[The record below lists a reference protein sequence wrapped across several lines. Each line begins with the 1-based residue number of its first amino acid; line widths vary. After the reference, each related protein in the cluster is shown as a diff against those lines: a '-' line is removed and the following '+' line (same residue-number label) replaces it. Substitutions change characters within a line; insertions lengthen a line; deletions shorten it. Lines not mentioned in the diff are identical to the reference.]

1 MYVDMEPCASRA
13 GNVAPMRVVAAVV
26 LLLSSACIELSLPEP
41 PPPPGP
47 GTIQGTAV
55 YAVAGRAGYRPAG
68 GARVTLLSTGTGAV
82 AAADSGRFTL
92 SNVRVTTGALL
103 FTVDLD
109 GDGVV
114 DRQRALDLATIG
126 AGPGKNVALGDVVLS
141 QNATVAGRVLRAD
154 NPLPTGHGGIA
165 VFVPGAPYATAT
177 ADTGDFVLENLPE
190 GSVRLAFFL
199 QGFGAESRDV
209 AARGGEESR
218 VSTTTLKPST
228 EASTPATVTG
238 VVRLDDGKPL
248 GNARL
253 RFVSPTSSFI
263 VTTDANGAFSTTT
276 MNATLY
282 QVAVEADGATSL
294 RLYNV
299 LLLPGMNDLGTLQ
312 LTAGESTPLSI
323 DAGVLTPFDAGVVG
337 DGGVAGTTA
346 VIEPTVLELAPG
358 ASGQLSSG
366 RSTGPRPLVAHW
378 RNAGDGGLGVTF
390 VTPDTSASFVQV
402 FAPDASGLFPISLRV
417 TDVVGV
423 DSPEVRGVVR
433 VGARP
438 SVSVSV
444 DGGTSVAPGATVS
457 LEAFGT
463 TSDGQ
468 AIASFRWTQRTGP
481 AIVIGANDGPRLS
494 FTAPLVVGPT
504 PLTLE
509 VVAINSLGFESA
521 AASVTLVLQP
531 AGAPTLVAT
540 ASQPI
545 VLFDGGSTV
554 VTFTA
559 SVLGGAPDAGW
570 VFSWAP
576 LRGGCPLPDGGL
588 DSTCPEGWVLSNVTG
603 GTAQFQAPFVSGD
616 KTFPFTVTATPAGGT
631 PVLSAQVSVDVLD
644 RVPPSCRSSQV
655 SPLSVLVQC
664 NEPML
669 VNVLTGLDAGV
680 AASSR
685 VVSDGGLLSFYFDSV
700 LPPVPLQFGAS
711 GLVDRSGN
719 APAPFLIQGTPRLT
733 SSPTYASSGSTS
745 TTNTRA
751 AWMRLAT
758 DAGSPFVIVARA
770 TTPNDRM
777 VWVLSPP
784 GACGG
789 PSCPVAPSVFRQIPF
804 LGTPPTSSTSSL
816 VIEGRAYV
824 ITSRS
829 TPSALVEYRDGQW
842 QEVPVMTAPDLFSL
856 GTDGKQLFVFSV
868 NGSGLERRLYDGG
881 TFGPAETVT
890 SIPNGVQSVELA
902 VTPSRKPF
910 VFTSSAGT
918 GSIFEQVPAPLW
930 NPPLVSLSLGTQV
943 VDLKAVMFGED
954 LHDAFVFQRVSDGF
968 VEVKAYNPSSMQTMT
983 SGGVPTQEYDVAPF
997 GNGAL
1002 LAWSDSGAIHLA
1014 LVTRGAATID
1024 LTDVALEDGGLS
1036 FSNGGQGS
1044 FPRLTVEGAE
1054 VRLAWQEEAFAGSG
1068 FQVFGLVIR

>member
-1 MYVDMEPCASRA
+1 
-13 GNVAPMRVVAAVV
+13 MRVVAAVV

-68 GARVTLLSTGTGAV
+68 GARVTLLSTGASTPTAT
-82 AAADSGRFTL
+82 DSGRFTL
-92 SNVRVTTGALL
+92 SNVRATSGVLL
-103 FTVDLD
+103 FTFDLD
-109 GDGVV
+109 GDGTI

-228 EASTPATVTG
+228 EASTPAAVTG
-238 VVRLDDGKPL
+238 VVRLDDKPL
-248 GNARL
+248 ANARL

-312 LTAGESTPLSI
+312 LTTGESTPLAI

-346 VIEPTVLELAPG
+346 VIEPSVLELAPG
-358 ASGQLSSG
+358 ATGQLSSG

-390 VTPDTSASFVQV
+390 ATPDTSASFVQV

-433 VGARP
+433 VGVRP

-444 DGGTSVAPGATVS
+444 DGGTTVVAGALVE
-457 LEAFGT
+457 LEALGT
-463 TSDGQ
+463 SSDQ
-468 AIASFRWTQRTGP
+468 AIAAYRWTQRTGP
-481 AIVIGANDGPRLS
+481 AIAIGANDGPRLS
-494 FTAPLVVGPT
+494 FTAPQVVGPT
-504 PLTLE
+504 PLTID
-509 VVAINSLGFESA
+509 VVAITNLGFESLPS
-521 AASVTLVLQP
+521 SVTLVVGP
-531 AGAPTLVAT
+531 GAAPMLAAT

-554 VTFTA
+554 VTLTA
-559 SVLGGAPDAGW
+559 SVMGGAFDAGW
-570 VFSWAP
+570 VFTWSP

-616 KTFPFTVTATPAGGT
+616 KTFPFTVTATPAGGM

-644 RVPPSCRSSQV
+644 RVPPTCRSSPP
-655 SPLSVLVQC
+655 SPLSVQVQC

-685 VVSDGGLLSFYFDSV
+685 VVSDGGLLTFYFDSV
-700 LPPVPLQFGAS
+700 LPPTPLQFGAS

-719 APAPFLIQGTPRLT
+719 APAPFPIQGTPRL
-733 SSPTYASSGSTS
+733 SLSPTYASSGSNS

-789 PSCPVAPSVFRQIPF
+789 PSCPVTPSVFQQIPF
-804 LGTPPTSSTSSL
+804 LGTPPTSSTSS
-816 VIEGRAYV
+816 VAVDGRAYV

-829 TPSALVEYRDGQW
+829 NPSALVEYRDGQW
-842 QEVPVMTAPDLFSL
+842 QEVPVMAAPDLFSL
-856 GTDGKQLFVFSV
+856 GTDGKQLFVFSADA
-868 NGSGLERRLYDGG
+868 GPLERRLFDGG
-881 TFGPAETVT
+881 TFGPAELVT
-890 SIPNGVQSVELA
+890 PIPNGVQSVELA
-902 VTPSRKPF
+902 ATPSRKPF
-910 VFTSSAGT
+910 VFTTSAGT
-918 GSIFEQVPAPLW
+918 GSVFEQVPAPLW
-930 NPPLVSLSLGTQV
+930 NPPLVSLSLGTQL
-943 VDLKAVMFGED
+943 VDLKAVMFGET
-954 LHDAFVFQRVSDGF
+954 LRDAFVFQRASDGF
-968 VEVKAYNPSSMQTMT
+968 VEVKAYNPTSMQTMT
-983 SGGVPTQEYDVAPF
+983 SGQVNTQEFDVAPF

-1068 FQVFGLVIR
+1068 YQVFGLVIR

>member
-1 MYVDMEPCASRA
+1 MYVDMEPRASRP
-13 GNVAPMRVVAAVV
+13 GNVLQMRVVAVV
-26 LLLSSACIELSLPEP
+26 VVLLSSACIELSLPEP

-55 YAVAGRAGYRPAG
+55 YAVPGRAGYRPAG
-68 GARVTLLSTGTGAV
+68 GARVTVLSTGTGTV

-109 GDGVV
+109 GDGVI
-114 DRQRALDLATIG
+114 DRQRALDLAAIG

-190 GSVRLAFFL
+190 GTVRLAFFL

-238 VVRLDDGKPL
+238 VVRLDDGRPL
-248 GNARL
+248 ANARL

-282 QVAVEADGATSL
+282 QVAIEADGATSL

-312 LTAGESTPLSI
+312 LTAGESTPLAI
-323 DAGVLTPFDAGVVG
+323 DAGVLTPFDGGVVG

-358 ASGQLSSG
+358 ATGQLSSG

-390 VTPDTSASFVQV
+390 ATPDTSASFVQV
-402 FAPDASGLFPISLRV
+402 FAPDASGLFPIALRV
-417 TDVVGV
+417 TDVAGV
-423 DSPEVRGVVR
+423 DSPEARAVVR
-433 VGARP
+433 VGVRP

-444 DGGTSVAPGATVS
+444 DGGTTVVAGALVE
-457 LEAFGT
+457 LEALGT
-463 TSDGQ
+463 SSDQ
-468 AIASFRWTQRTGP
+468 TIAAYRWTQRTGP
-481 AIVIGANDGPRLS
+481 AIAIAANDGPRLS
-494 FTAPLVVGPT
+494 FTAPQVVGPT
-504 PLTLE
+504 PLTID
-509 VVAINSLGFESA
+509 VVAITTLGFESPPAVMTLVVRPGA
-521 AASVTLVLQP
+521 AASLV
-531 AGAPTLVAT
+531 VS
-540 ASQPI
+540 ASSSI
-545 VLFDGGSTV
+545 VLFDGGSSV
-554 VTFTA
+554 VTLTA
-559 SVLGGAPDAGW
+559 SVMGGAFDAGW
-570 VFSWAP
+570 VFSWSP

-603 GTAQFQAPFVSGD
+603 STAQFQAPFVSGD
-616 KTFPFTVTATPAGGT
+616 KTFPFTVTATPAGGM

-644 RVPPSCRSSQV
+644 RMPPTCRSSPP
-655 SPLSVLVQC
+655 SPLSVQVQC
-664 NEPML
+664 NEPMV
-669 VNVLTGLDAGV
+669 VNVLTSLDAGV
-680 AASSR
+680 AVSSR
-685 VVSDGGLLSFYFDSV
+685 VVSDGGLLTFYFDSV
-700 LPPVPLQFGAS
+700 LPPTPLQFGAS

-719 APAPFLIQGTPRLT
+719 APGPFPIGGTPRL
-733 SSPTYASSGSTS
+733 SLSPTYASSGSNS

-758 DAGSPFVIVARA
+758 DGGSPFVIVARA
-770 TTPNDRM
+770 TSPNDRM

-789 PSCPVAPSVFRQIPF
+789 PSCPVTPSVFQQIPF
-804 LGTPPTSSTSSL
+804 LGTAPTSSTSSL
-816 VIEGRAYV
+816 AVEGRAYV

-829 TPSALVEYRDGQW
+829 NPSALVEYRDGQW
-842 QEVPVMTAPDLFSL
+842 QELPVMTAPDLFSL
-856 GTDGKQLFVFSV
+856 GTDGKQLFVFSADA
-868 NGSGLERRLYDGG
+868 GGLERRLFDGG
-881 TFGPAETVT
+881 TFGPAELVAG
-890 SIPNGVQSVELA
+890 SANGPLSAELA

-910 VFTSSAGT
+910 VFTTSGGQASV
-918 GSIFEQVPAPLW
+918 FEQLNPPLW
-930 NPPLVSLSLGTQV
+930 NAPTLTLFFDTQN

-954 LHDAFVFQRVSDGF
+954 LHDAFVFRRMSDGF
-968 VEVKAYNPSSMQTMT
+968 VEVKAWNPNTMQTMT
-983 SGGVPTQEYDVAPF
+983 SGSVVTQEYDVAPF

-1002 LAWSDSGAIHLA
+1002 LAWSDSGEIHLA

-1024 LTDVALEDGGLS
+1024 LSDVKLEDGGLS

-1044 FPRLTVEGAE
+1044 FPRLSVEGAE

-1068 FQVFGLVIR
+1068 YQVFGIVIR

>member
-1 MYVDMEPCASRA
+1 
-13 GNVAPMRVVAAVV
+13 MRVVAAVV

-55 YAVAGRAGYRPAG
+55 YAVAGRTGYRPAG
-68 GARVTLLSTGTGAV
+68 GARVTLLSTGTGTV

-228 EASTPATVTG
+228 EASTPAAVTG
-238 VVRLDDGKPL
+238 VVRLDDKPL
-248 GNARL
+248 ANARL

-282 QVAVEADGATSL
+282 QVAIEADGATSL

-323 DAGVLTPFDAGVVG
+323 DAGVLTPFDAGVVS

-346 VIEPTVLELAPG
+346 VIEPAVLELAPG

-390 VTPDTSASFVQV
+390 ATPDTSASFVQV

-417 TDVVGV
+417 TDVAGV
-423 DSPEVRGVVR
+423 DSPEARAVVR
-433 VGARP
+433 VGRRP
-438 SVSVSV
+438 SVSMSV
-444 DGGTSVAPGATVS
+444 DGGSAVVAGALVE
-457 LEAFGT
+457 LEAVGT
-463 TSDGQ
+463 SSDQ
-468 AIASFRWTQRTGP
+468 PIAAYRWTQRTGP
-481 AIVIGANDGPRLS
+481 AITIGANDGPRLS
-494 FTAPLVVGPT
+494 FTAPQVVGPT
-504 PLTLE
+504 PLTID
-509 VVAINSLGFESA
+509 VVALTTLGFESPP
-521 AASVTLVLQP
+521 ASMTLVVGP
-531 AGAPTLVAT
+531 GAAPMLVAT

-554 VTFTA
+554 VTLTA
-559 SVLGGAPDAGW
+559 SVMGGASDAGW
-570 VFSWAP
+570 VFSWSP

-603 GTAQFQAPFVSGD
+603 STAQFQAPFVSGD

-644 RVPPSCRSSQV
+644 RVPPSCRSSPV

-685 VVSDGGLLSFYFDSV
+685 VVSDGGLLTFYFDSV
-700 LPPVPLQFGAS
+700 LPAVPLQFGAT

-719 APAPFLIQGTPRLT
+719 SPPPFPIQGTPRL
-733 SSPTYASSGSTS
+733 SLSPTYASSGSTS
-745 TTNTRA
+745 TTNPRA
-751 AWMRLAT
+751 AWMRLT
-758 DAGSPFVIVARA
+758 NPMDGSSPFAIVARA
-770 TTPNDRM
+770 TSSSARK
-777 VWVLSPP
+777 VWVLTPTT
-784 GACGG
+784 ACGTA
-789 PSCPVAPSVFRQIPF
+789 PCLLTPSVFQDIPF
-804 LGTPPTSSTSSL
+804 YGPLTGSTAS
-816 VIEGRAYV
+816 VAVEGRAYV
-824 ITSRS
+824 ITSRGN
-829 TPSALVEYRDGQW
+829 PSSLVEYANGQW
-842 QEVPVMTAPDLFSL
+842 REVSVMETPDLFSL
-856 GTDGKQLFVFSV
+856 GTDGKQVFVFSV
-868 NGSGLERRLYDGG
+868 DGGSLERRLFDGG
-881 TFGPAETVT
+881 TFGPAELVT
-890 SIPNGVQSVELA
+890 PIPNGVQSVEFA
-902 VTPSRKPF
+902 ATPSRRPF
-910 VFTSSAGT
+910 VFTTSAGT
-918 GSIFEQVPAPLW
+918 GSVFEQVPAPLW
-930 NPPLVSLSLGTQV
+930 NPPMVSLSLDTQN

-954 LHDAFVFQRVSDGF
+954 LHDAFVFRRISDGF
-968 VEVKAYNPSSMQTMT
+968 VEAKAWNRFTMQTMT